1 MQYDIIKSLR
11 KIILLALIYV
21 FFASFAFSEE
31 IEKDDIFLI
40 DDAPFDV
47 HKSKIEEIKKSK
59 T

>member
-1 MQYDIIKSLR
+1 M
-11 KIILLALIYV
+11 

-47 HKSKIEEIKKSK
+47 HKSKIEEIQNQKQNMIVMALDLKNL
-59 T
+59 

>member
-1 MQYDIIKSLR
+1 M
-11 KIILLALIYV
+11 

-47 HKSKIEEIKKSK
+47 HKSKIEEIQKSDRIDIEALASRYL
-59 T
+59 TEELC